1 MLEKNI
7 YIYILFITQQVS
19 GAVADV
25 LIKHGE
31 TVKFGEHEL
40 EVRSTPGH
48 TNGTD

>member
-1 MLEKNI
+1 MLEKKI
-7 YIYILFITQQVS
+7 YISLFITQQVS